1 MTANY
6 KDQKLIGGL
15 IGAIICPN
23 PPRRVE
29 EEEEKAATQLR
40 DARRVIDK
48 DDDICWQS

>member
-15 IGAIICPN
+15 IGEIIRPN

-29 EEEEKAATQLR
+29 EEDKAATQLP